1 MQRSSAQLPAEAQ
14 PLHLGQSRDI
24 LLVEDNEINRLVAH
38 GMLTRLGHRV
48 TLAEGGRSALALVT
62 ERPFELA
69 LLDINLPDM
78 DGMTLRED
86 LAAIS
91 EEMHE
96 RPLPAIAISAQM
108 YPEDIR
114 HCLDA
119 GFVDFVGKPVR
130 LAVLA
135 NAIDQLFR
143 QEGNSSAAGAIICS
157 RVLN

>member
-1 MQRSSAQLPAEAQ
+1 
-14 PLHLGQSRDI
+14 
-24 LLVEDNEINRLVAH
+24 
-38 GMLTRLGHRV
+38 MLTRLGHRV
-48 TLAEGGRSALALVT
+48 TLAEDGRSALALVT

-114 HCLDA
+114 RCLAA

-130 LAVLA
+130 LAALATAIVRQFQDKSLPQAKMAPVETNPMRHWNINPVLDTDLPLLGMVK
-135 NAIDQLFR
+135 IR
-143 QEGNSSAAGAIICS
+143 EP
-157 RVLN
+157 